1 MRLSLIALPLLSM
14 IAASAQTSAQA
25 SAQAAPAQDAG
36 AAWWAHVQA
45 IANDG
50 MEGRGTGTPG
60 YDRAAD
66 YVIAQF
72 RALGLKPAGVDGYKQ
87 PVAFVEQVIQ
97 SDQSSAALIGPD
109 GEKALAVPGDL
120 IFSGGGGPVP
130 DSIDAP
136 MVFAG
141 YGLHLPEAGHDDFAG
156 LDLKGKIVVV
166 LSGGPA
172 NISGALKSHARSE
185 RAHWLAQQGAL
196 GMITLVTPGQVE
208 IPWVR
213 RVALAS
219 APALYY
225 ADTAMRDTQTPF
237 LGAQFDPAKSAMFFA
252 GTGKDFDAIAKAADA
267 SAPVASFP
275 LALRLK
281 AKVVAKRRDL
291 SSPNLVAVMPG
302 TDPKLKA
309 QHVVLSAHL
318 DGYGIGTAIKGDA
331 IYNGAFDN
339 ASGVASLLEIAK
351 AIKNSKVKP
360 KRSILFTIVTA
371 EEKGLLGSRYFARR
385 PTVPQASIVADLN
398 FDMALPIFPLTSVTP
413 IGYDQSSL
421 GKDVEAVSAQ
431 MKLPITPDPFPDRNV
446 FIRSDQYSFI
456 REGIP
461 ALFFK
466 YGFKAGTPEAATEKA
481 WRANIYHSPFDD
493 LNQPVMPAESAK
505 LNAYVTAVTLRVA
518 NAPARPVWNGDS
530 FFKRFVK

>member
-1 MRLSLIALPLLSM
+1 MRLSFLTLPLLSM
-14 IAASAQTSAQA
+14 IAAT
-25 SAQAAPAQDAG
+25 AAHAQDAG
-36 AAWWAHVQA
+36 DAGARWWAHVEA
-45 IANDG
+45 LANDG

-66 YVIAQF
+66 YVIGQLK
-72 RALGLKPAGVDGYKQ
+72 ALGLKPAGIDGYKQ
-87 PVAFVEQVIQ
+87 PVAFVEQVIL
-97 SDQSSAALIGPD
+97 SDRSSAALVGPQ
-109 GEKALAVPGDL
+109 GEAALAVPGDV

-130 DSIDAP
+130 ESIDAP

-141 YGLHLPEAGHDDFAG
+141 YGLHLPEAGHDDFKG
-156 LDLKGKIVVV
+156 LDLKGKMVVV
-166 LSGGPA
+166 LSGGPST
-172 NISGALKSHARSE
+172 ISGALKSHARSE
-185 RAHWLAQQGAL
+185 RAHWLAEQGAIGL
-196 GMITLVTPGQVE
+196 ITLVTPKQVE

-225 ADTAMRDTQTPF
+225 SDATLRETQTAF
-237 LGAQFDPAKSAMFFA
+237 LGAQFDPAKSAQFFA
-252 GTGKDFDAIAKAADA
+252 GTGKDFDAIAAAADA

-275 LALRLK
+275 LALRFK
-281 AKVVAKRRDL
+281 AQVAAKRRDL
-291 SSPNLVAVMPG
+291 SSPNLIAVMPG
-302 TDPKLKA
+302 SDPKLKA

-318 DGYGIGTAIKGDA
+318 DGYGVGTAIKGDT

-339 ASGVASLLEIAK
+339 ASGVASLLEIARALK
-351 AIKNSKVKP
+351 ASKVKP

-371 EEKGLLGSRYFARR
+371 EEKGLLGARYFARR

-421 GKDVEAVSAQ
+421 GQDAQAVSAQ
-431 MKLPITPDPFPDRNV
+431 MGLPITPDPFPDRNV
-446 FIRSDQYSFI
+446 FIRSDQYAFI

-493 LNQPVMPAESAK
+493 LKQPVMPAESAK

-518 NAPARPVWNGDS
+518 NAPARPTWNADS